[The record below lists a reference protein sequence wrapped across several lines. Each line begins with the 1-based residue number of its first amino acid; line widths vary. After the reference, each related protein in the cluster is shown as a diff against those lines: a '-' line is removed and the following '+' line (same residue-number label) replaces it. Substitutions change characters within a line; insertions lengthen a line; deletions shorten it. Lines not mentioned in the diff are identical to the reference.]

1 MKKRTLIPVTAFAV
15 ALSAA
20 SPASATYSIKKGT
33 MDLDMYLGV
42 AIATA
47 GGGSGAGFKLGSDF
61 NYSLSDVLA
70 YTPTFSLGFASGV
83 VNLELAPGG
92 IKFRIKSLYKHNVNL
107 GIKAQLALNFGF
119 VSGGSTIISVGPKF
133 GPAFYY
139 MFTDSIGAG
148 MVFNIM
154 LGGAFG
160 GGGSAFVAIF
170 DIVFGV
176 SVVF

>member
-1 MKKRTLIPVTAFAV
+1 MKKRTFVSVAAFV
-15 ALSAA
+15 LALSAA
-20 SPASATYSIKKGT
+20 SPAGATYKIKKGT
-33 MDLDMYLGV
+33 MDLDAYLGV

-70 YTPTFSLGFASGV
+70 YTPTFGLSFGSGL
-83 VNLELAPGG
+83 VNLELAPAG
-92 IKFRIKSLYKHNVNL
+92 IKYRIKSLYKHNVNL
-107 GIKAQLALNFGF
+107 GIKAQLDLNFGF
-119 VSGGSTIISVGPKF
+119 ATGVTIISVGPKF

-139 MFTDSIGAG
+139 MFTDGFGAG

-160 GGGSAFVAIF
+160 GGASAFVAIF
-170 DIVFGV
+170 DIVFGI
-176 SVVF
+176 SAVF